1 MRAGARRWGATGVNA
16 IGANTWIW
24 VSPATDERL
33 ATLAPRI
40 KPWGF
45 DLIEIPVENPM
56 DWDPAR
62 TADLLAGL
70 DLRASVCC
78 VMGPGRDFTVADRET
93 VEATREYLRI
103 CVDAAE
109 TVGAKV
115 VAGPMYATTGK
126 TWSMEPGERAVV
138 IDRVVEGLWPV
149 VEYAGERG
157 IALGIEPINRYETS
171 LVNTAEQALEIV
183 ERIDSPACGILL
195 DSFHMNI
202 EEKLPAAAIRLAGP
216 RLVHFHACGTDRG
229 TPGQDHTAW
238 EEIFAALIEVNF
250 RGALT
255 IESFTAENRTIATAA
270 SIWRRLAP
278 TQDEI
283 ATGGLAFL
291 RQMLV

>member
-1 MRAGARRWGATGVNA
+1 MGVNA

-24 VSPATDERL
+24 VSPVTDERL
-33 ATLAPRI
+33 AELAPRI
-40 KPWGF
+40 KGWGF
-45 DLIEIPVENPM
+45 DQIELPIEEVT
-56 DWDPAR
+56 DWDPVR
-62 TADLLAGL
+62 TADLLEELGL
-70 DLRASVCC
+70 GMSVCC
-78 VMGPGRDFTVADRET
+78 VMGPGRDFTDDDGQAVA
-93 VEATREYLRI
+93 ATREYLRA
-103 CVDAAE
+103 CVDAAA

-115 VAGPMYATTGK
+115 VGGPMYAPTGK
-126 TWSMEPGERAVV
+126 RWLMEAGERAMV
-138 IDRVVEGLWPV
+138 IARVVEGLRPV

-157 IALGIEPINRYETS
+157 VALGIEPINRFETS
-171 LVNTAEQALEIV
+171 VVNTAEQVLEIV
-183 ERIDSPACGILL
+183 ERIDSAACGVLL

-202 EEKLPAAAIRLAGP
+202 EEKLPAAAIRAVGA

-238 EEIFAALIEVNF
+238 EEIFAALIEVEY

-291 RQMLV
+291 RQMMT